1 MLITSRVGSYEVM
14 LNVIPVWTDYSYLL
28 VVLLDGYILIC
39 LLSMSLLKE
48 KGNSA
53 KISNYT

>member
-1 MLITSRVGSYEVM
+1 MLITSRVGSYGVM

-28 VVLLDGYILIC
+28 VVPLDGYILIC